1 MIAVAYKHP
10 NVYIG
15 CDAYAPKHWP
25 QQFVHYIDSFGSKKV
40 IFGSDFPVIDPER
53 ARTEIETLPIRDQS
67 KRRLLRDNI
76 IDLYKLNLPRASAA

>member
-1 MIAVAYKHP
+1 
-10 NVYIG
+10 
-15 CDAYAPKHWP
+15 
-25 QQFVHYIDSFGSKKV
+25 
-40 IFGSDFPVIDPER
+40 VIDPER